1 MILQYINLLEKG
13 VLRENN
19 EEFPILRYKGKGIID
34 WILLAK
40 ICAPNDR
47 KKFIYSFIL
56 LN

>member
-34 WILLAK
+34 
-40 ICAPNDR
+40 
-47 KKFIYSFIL
+47 
-56 LN
+56 